1 MTATK
6 ITVTSVTKDS
16 PGAGQVTIVGTYTAA
31 TSYTQPQQQ
40 VTVGNFPSGNANWSR
55 ALRLTNEA
63 AFVMRNGSTSVS
75 LDATGLAQI
84 GYTLE
89 SSLTYAPKVNT
100 QPAAAAGVFAKATLT
115 SNATIPTDGD
125 TVTIG
130 SKTYT
135 FKTTLTPTEGQVLIN
150 GTAAAALVNLKAAI
164 NHTGVPDTDY
174 KCAAAH
180 TQVSAGTITATTL
193 LLTSLTIGTAANAYA
208 STSTASPRLTF
219 GGATF
224 ASGTAAPT
232 FNVTDSSSEIA
243 ATYLWE
249 YSANG
254 STGWTTASG
263 TVNGCTYTNGT
274 TTTLTCTPTTTG
286 QTGYYHR
293 CTLTNSLGSTVTS
306 SAVLTIT

>member
-1 MTATK
+1 
-6 ITVTSVTKDS
+6 
-16 PGAGQVTIVGTYTAA
+16 
-31 TSYTQPQQQ
+31 
-40 VTVGNFPSGNANWSR
+40 
-55 ALRLTNEA
+55 
-63 AFVMRNGSTSVS
+63 MRNGATSVS
-75 LDATGLAQI
+75 FDAASLAQI

-89 SSLTYAPKVNT
+89 TTLTYVPKINT
-100 QPAAAAGVFAKATLT
+100 QPAAASGVFAKATLT

-130 SKTYT
+130 NKTYT

-150 GTAAAALVNLKAAI
+150 GSAAAALVNLKAAI
-164 NHTGVPDTDY
+164 NHTGAPDTDY

-180 TQVSAGTITATTL
+180 TQVSAGTITVTTL

-224 ASGTAAPT
+224 ANGTAVPT
-232 FNVTDSSSEIA
+232 FNVTNSSSELT
-243 ATYLWE
+243 ATYLWQ
-249 YSANG
+249 YSADG
-254 STGWTTASG
+254 STSWTTASG
-263 TVNGCTYTNGT
+263 TVNGCTYSNGT
-274 TTTLTCTPTTTG
+274 TNTLTCTPTTTG

-293 CTLTNSLGSTVTS
+293 CTITNSLGSTTTS